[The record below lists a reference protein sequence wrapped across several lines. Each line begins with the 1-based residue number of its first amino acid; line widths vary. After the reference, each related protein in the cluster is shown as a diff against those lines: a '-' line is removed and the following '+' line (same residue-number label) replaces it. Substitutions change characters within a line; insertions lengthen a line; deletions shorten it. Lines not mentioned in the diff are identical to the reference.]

1 MPKISPAI
9 AALPASGI
17 RAITELAVAQP
28 GCLRLEIGEPGFDTP
43 PHIVEAAAKAAR
55 DGFTRYTAGQGILSV
70 REAMS
75 AKLARVNRL
84 NVPPDRI
91 IITHG
96 AMSGLFNSFAA
107 MIAPGDEVLLP
118 DPGWPNWEM
127 MVRMLGGAVRG
138 YRLAAH
144 NGFVPDIAA
153 IERAITPRTRAIVV
167 NSPSNPTGAVYPAPI
182 LEAMVELARRHD
194 LWLIS
199 DECYDEISFDA
210 EHVSPARFDTD
221 GRVVSVFSCS
231 KTYAMT
237 GWRIGYVAAPSA
249 LATTLAKLQQPLLAN
264 ACAVSQKAAEAALT
278 GPQDVV
284 GRMRDHYRA
293 RREQAMGMLKARDM
307 ASYCPQGAFYLM
319 VDTGQ
324 DSNIFAR
331 ALLTERNVAV
341 APGAAF
347 GAGARRHVRVA
358 LCVEADALDAGLSA
372 VLDRIAS

>member
-1 MPKISPAI
+1 MPKISPTI

-17 RAITELAVAQP
+17 RAITEMAVAQP

-84 NVPPDRI
+84 DAPPDRI
-91 IITHG
+91 IVTHG

-127 MVRMLGGAVRG
+127 MVRLLGGAVRG
-138 YRLAAH
+138 YQLDACNDFIPDPAA
-144 NGFVPDIAA
+144 V
-153 IERAITPRTRAIVV
+153 EQAITPRTRAIVV
-167 NSPSNPTGAVYPAPI
+167 NSPSNPTGAVYPAPV
-182 LEAMVELARRHD
+182 LEALVELARRHD

-199 DECYDEISFDA
+199 DECYDEMCFDA
-210 EHVSPARFDTD
+210 EHVSPARYDTD

-237 GWRIGYVAAPSA
+237 GWRIGYVAAPPA
-249 LATTLAKLQQPLLAN
+249 LAATLAKLQQPILAS

-278 GPQDVV
+278 GPQAVV
-284 GRMRDHYRA
+284 GQMRDHYRA
-293 RREQAMGMLKARDM
+293 RREQAMAMLKARGM

-319 VDTGQ
+319 VETGQ
-324 DSNIFAR
+324 ESDSFAR
-331 ALLTERNVAV
+331 ALLAEQNVAV

-347 GAGARRHVRVA
+347 GAAARSHVRVA
-358 LCVEADALDAGLSA
+358 LCVAEDVLEAGLSA
-372 VLDRIAS
+372 VLDKIVC

>member
-1 MPKISPAI
+1 MPKISPTI
-9 AALPASGI
+9 AAMPASGI
-17 RAITELAVAQP
+17 RAITELAVTQA

-43 PHIVEAAAKAAR
+43 PHIVEAAAKASR

-84 NVPPDRI
+84 DVPPDRI
-91 IITHG
+91 IVTHG
-96 AMSGLFNSFAA
+96 AMSGLLSSFAA

-138 YRLAAH
+138 YRLSADD
-144 NGFVPDIAA
+144 GFIPDPA
-153 IERAITPRTRAIVV
+153 EVEQAITPRTRAIVV
-167 NSPSNPTGAVYPAPI
+167 NSPSNPTGAVYPAPVM
-182 LEAMVELARRHD
+182 EALVETARRHD

-199 DECYDEISFDA
+199 DECYDEICFDA
-210 EHVSPARFDTD
+210 EHNSPASFDTD

-237 GWRIGYVAAPSA
+237 GWRIGYVAAPPA
-249 LATTLAKLQQPLLAN
+249 LAATLAKVQQPILAN

-278 GPQDVV
+278 GPQEVV
-284 GRMRDHYRA
+284 AHMRDHYRA
-293 RREQAMGMLKARDM
+293 RREQAMAMLKARGM

-319 VDTGQ
+319 VDTGH
-324 DSNIFAR
+324 DSNAFAGS
-331 ALLTERNVAV
+331 LLAERNVAV

-347 GAGARRHVRVA
+347 GAAARSHVRVA
-358 LCVEADALDAGLSA
+358 LCVEADVLERGLGA
-372 VLDRIAS
+372 VLDRMAG

>member
-1 MPKISPAI
+1 MPKINPTI

-17 RAITELAVAQP
+17 RAITELAVSQP

-75 AKLARVNRL
+75 AKLAHINGL
-84 NVPPDRI
+84 DVPPDRI

-96 AMSGLFNSFAA
+96 AMSGLFNAFAA

-127 MVRMLGGAVRG
+127 MVRMLGGTARG

-144 NGFVPDIAA
+144 NGFIPDPAA
-153 IERAITPRTRAIVV
+153 VAQAITPRTRAIVV
-167 NSPSNPTGAVYPAPI
+167 NSPSNPTGSVYPAAV
-182 LEAMVELARRHD
+182 LEALVELARRHD

-199 DECYDEISFDA
+199 DECYDEICFDA
-210 EHVSPARFDTD
+210 DHVSPARFDTD

-237 GWRIGYVAAPSA
+237 GWRIGYVAAPLTMA
-249 LATTLAKLQQPLLAN
+249 ATLAKLQQPILAN

-278 GPQDVV
+278 GPQAGV

-293 RREQAMGMLKARDM
+293 RREQAMGLLKARGI

-319 VDTGQ
+319 VETGQ
-324 DSNIFAR
+324 DSDMFAR
-331 ALLTERNVAV
+331 TLLAERNVAV

-347 GAGARRHVRVA
+347 GAAARSLVRVA
-358 LCVEADALDAGLSA
+358 LCVEADVLEAGLSA
-372 VLDRIAS
+372 VLDAITL